1 MVKSQLVQQLN
12 RYNLRRFEK
21 YCFEK
26 KIRTFTHKAFFIRPF
41 CKKKNYFLGTFS
53 VAEHEFEVRQKP
65 INSTVESLQRTQ
77 I

>member
-1 MVKSQLVQQLN
+1 MVKSQLVQQLS
-12 RYNLRRFEK
+12 RYNVRIFEK
-21 YCFEK
+21 YCFEN

-41 CKKKNYFLGTFS
+41 CKKNYFLGTFS
-53 VAEHEFEVRQKP
+53 VAGHEFEVRQKP